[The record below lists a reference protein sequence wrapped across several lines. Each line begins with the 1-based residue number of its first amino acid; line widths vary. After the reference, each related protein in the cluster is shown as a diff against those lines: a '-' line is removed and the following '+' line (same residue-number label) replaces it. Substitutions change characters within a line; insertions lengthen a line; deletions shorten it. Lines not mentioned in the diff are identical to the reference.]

1 MGNLTANRPLK
12 PWTAPT
18 ANDPVSASLRLPGSK
33 SITNRALVLSA
44 LATGPSTLARPLR
57 ARDTELMAAALRAM
71 GAHVSIADDERWLV
85 RPHRLVGPAQVDV
98 GLAGTIMRFVPPV
111 AGLAEGQVTLDGDP
125 HARTRPLGP
134 LIGALRS
141 LGVRI
146 DNTGP
151 GSLPLVVLGTGRVT
165 GGEVVIDASASS
177 QLVSGL
183 LLAAPRFDR
192 GLVVRH
198 VGPPVPSAPHLRMTV
213 QMLRAAGAA
222 VDDSTPDVWA
232 VEPGPL
238 TGRGWEIE
246 PDLSGAVPFFAA
258 ALVTGGEVTLHG
270 WPPRGSSQP
279 VERLRS
285 LLQQMGA
292 EVTLTTEGLT
302 VRGSGTVRGLRADLS
317 DVSELTPALTA
328 LAMLA
333 DSPSV
338 FTGVGHIR
346 GHETDRLA
354 ALAREFTALG
364 GDVTESADGLEIRPR
379 PLRGGV
385 FRTYHDHRMAHAA
398 AVAGLAVPGV
408 ELDDVAC
415 TSKTMPEF
423 PALWS
428 AVVTGKS

>member
-1 MGNLTANRPLK
+1 MGNLTATRPLE

-18 ANDPVSASLRLPGSK
+18 ASDPVSVTLRLPGSK
-33 SITNRALVLSA
+33 SMTARALVLSA
-44 LATGPSTLARPLR
+44 LANGPSTLSGPLR
-57 ARDTELMAAALRAM
+57 ARDTELMAAGLRGM
-71 GAHVSIADDERWLV
+71 GAHMSTSDDERWLV
-85 RPHRLVGPAQVDV
+85 RPHRLVGPAHVDV
-98 GLAGTIMRFVPPV
+98 GLAGTVMRFVPPV
-111 AGLAEGQVTLDGDP
+111 AGLADGRITFDGDP
-125 HARTRPLGP
+125 QARTRPLGP

-146 DNTGP
+146 DVAGD
-151 GSLPLVVLGTGRVT
+151 GSLPLTVQGAGRVT
-165 GGEVVIDASASS
+165 GGDVVIDASASS

-192 GLVVRH
+192 GVVVRH

-222 VDDSTPDVWA
+222 VDDTVADLWA

-238 TGRGWEIE
+238 AGRGWEIE

-258 ALVTGGEVTLHG
+258 ALVTGGEVTLQG
-270 WPPRGSSQP
+270 WPRSSAQP
-279 VERLRS
+279 VDRLRE
-285 LLQQMGA
+285 LLQRMGG
-292 EVTLTTEGLT
+292 EVTLSTAGLT
-302 VRGSGTVRGLRADLS
+302 VRGTGAVHGLEADLS

-333 DSPSV
+333 DSPSR
-338 FTGVGHIR
+338 FTGVAHIR
-346 GHETDRLA
+346 GHETDRIA

-364 GDVTESADGLEIRPR
+364 ADLTESRDGLEIRPR
-379 PLRGGV
+379 PLRGGE
-385 FRTYHDHRMAHAA
+385 FRTYADHRMAHAA
-398 AVAGLAVPGV
+398 AVAGLAVPGIEV
-408 ELDDVAC
+408 DDVTC

-428 AVVTGKS
+428 AMVTGKS